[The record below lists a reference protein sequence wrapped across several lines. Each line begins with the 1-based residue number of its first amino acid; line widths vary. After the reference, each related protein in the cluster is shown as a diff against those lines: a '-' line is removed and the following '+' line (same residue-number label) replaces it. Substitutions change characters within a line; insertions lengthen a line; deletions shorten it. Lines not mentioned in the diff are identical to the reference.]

1 MATLLSFVLCQ
12 SIFVWPWETI
22 KGIWW
27 DSKDSKR
34 NGKNQCSNHLEPQ
47 FFHFYFQLA
56 RYQKAEF
63 RPNFKVPLK
72 ACTYKTS
79 VVLLALH
86 TSTIIKL
93 ENLEGRK
100 LILLQIFIFC
110 YCCLIV
116 VHFFPYQGDEMKTR
130 TRVVNSSRENKSI
143 SLISLSALCASESK
157 KKDWG
162 VADERRRQKSS
173 WIISLTT
180 FNAAHGRRREQSQHY
195 SGHPRASEKK
205 NVGTTL
211 KKSDC
216 GFLSSVTA

>member
-1 MATLLSFVLCQ
+1 M
-12 SIFVWPWETI
+12 
-22 KGIWW
+22 
-27 DSKDSKR
+27 
-34 NGKNQCSNHLEPQ
+34 
-47 FFHFYFQLA
+47 Y
-56 RYQKAEF
+56 
-63 RPNFKVPLK
+63 
-72 ACTYKTS
+72 TYKTS

-86 TSTIIKL
+86 TSAIIKL

-116 VHFFPYQGDEMKTR
+116 VHFFPYQLSDEMKTR

-143 SLISLSALCASESK
+143 SLISLSALCASKSK

-162 VADERRRQKSS
+162 VADERRRLKSS

-195 SGHPRASEKK
+195 SGHPRASEK
-205 NVGTTL
+205 NVGTPL